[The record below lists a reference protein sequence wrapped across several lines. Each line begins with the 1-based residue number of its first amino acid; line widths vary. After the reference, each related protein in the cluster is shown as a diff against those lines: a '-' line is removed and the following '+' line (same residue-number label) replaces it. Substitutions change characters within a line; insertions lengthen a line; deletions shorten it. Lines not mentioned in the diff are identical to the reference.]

1 MKFLLSIAGKNLFRN
16 KLRTAVS
23 ILAIIISVAVV
34 VFASGLIDGFLEN
47 SFSLYVEYD
56 TGHIRIVDQEYRQ
69 RERLLSLRHTVNGF
83 EQEGLLAMI
92 TQIEGIDGIELAIPR
107 IKFGAMTSEGDKMTM
122 LMGWGIDQEKEN
134 KFRNLEDSIIEG
146 RMFEAGSNE
155 ILVGPGLLQKLNRQ
169 VGDRVTLVYNNA
181 YDSFQG
187 RTFEIVGVFESQLPQ
202 ISDSIFYLAI
212 DTAQRILLLEDEATE
227 LLLITPSMNDAESYF
242 PEVEELIAEQDGGQK
257 YTAILWSR
265 ASAMI
270 EYMQAAM
277 LIYDFIYV
285 FLILLSS
292 IVVINTMIMIIKERT
307 KEIGMMGALGLKESE
322 VMKLFII
329 EGSIMGVV
337 GSFIGAILG
346 GIITW
351 ATSIYGLSYGEEAF
365 EAMAEDFLMNPVI
378 YPVFSSGHMLFAFVL
393 GIIITTIACIYP
405 ARRAAKLDPSE
416 ALRDIE

>member
-1 MKFLLSIAGKNLFRN
+1 MKFLFNIAGKNLFRN
-16 KLRTAVS
+16 KLRTLVS
-23 ILAIIISVAVV
+23 ILAISISVAVV

-47 SFSLYVEYD
+47 SFSLYVDYE

-69 RERLLSLRHTVNGF
+69 RERLLSLRHTVDGF
-83 EQEGLLAMI
+83 NQEGLSTMI
-92 TQIEGIDGIELAIPR
+92 SQVEDLDGIELAVPR
-107 IKFGAMTSEGDKMTM
+107 IKFGAMTSEGDDMTM
-122 LMGWGIDQEKEN
+122 LMGWGVDPHKEN
-134 KFRNLEDSIIEG
+134 QFRNLEDSIIQG
-146 RMFEAGSNE
+146 DMFEEGSNE
-155 ILVGPGLLQKLNRQ
+155 IMLGLGLLNKLNRE

-187 RTFEIVGVFESQLPQ
+187 RTFEIVGVFESQVPQ
-202 ISDSIFYLAI
+202 ISDSIFYLPI
-212 DTAQRILLLEDEATE
+212 DTAQRILALDDEATE
-227 LLLITPSMNDAESYF
+227 LLLITPSMNNADRYF
-242 PEVEELIAEQDGGQK
+242 PEIEEFITDQDGDGK
-257 YTAILWSR
+257 YTAILWNR
-265 ASAMI
+265 ANALI

-277 LIYDFIYV
+277 IIYDFIYV

-307 KEIGMMGALGLKESE
+307 QEIGMMSALGLKESE

-329 EGSIMGVV
+329 EGSIMGIV

-351 ATSIYGLSYGEEAF
+351 FSSIHGLSYGEEAF

-378 YPVFSSGHMLFAFVL
+378 YPVFSSRHMIFAFVL
-393 GIIITTIACIYP
+393 GLIITTIACIYP
-405 ARRAAKLDPSE
+405 ARRAAKMEPSE